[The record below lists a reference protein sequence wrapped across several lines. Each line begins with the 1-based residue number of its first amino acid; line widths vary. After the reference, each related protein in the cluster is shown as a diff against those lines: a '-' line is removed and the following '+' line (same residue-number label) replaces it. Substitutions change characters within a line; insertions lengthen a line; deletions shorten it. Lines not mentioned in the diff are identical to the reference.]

1 MNQII
6 LQKDEKR
13 LIGVMLGVPS
23 DVIPAEAGIKDK
35 ILNQVEND
43 KGGDRVAEFMVSL
56 SNPLAMTSNRL
67 DVVLA
72 GENSEI
78 EVVGLLLAKGESQT
92 AFEVYITHA
101 APKTKSR
108 VIVKS
113 VLRNRSTFAFRG
125 NVKIEKG
132 AKGADAYLRS
142 DALLFDDAKMGDD
155 TPALEILEKD
165 VKAGHA
171 ATIGKVD
178 EVMLFYLMLMSFAKN
193 LKETKNITLE
203 ITPDLAQLVATK
215 GYVVAFGARP
225 IKRLIQDKIE
235 DQIAKLLISGKLG
248 NGDTM
253 PAQTLLQFLS

>member
-6 LQKDEKR
+6 LHKDEKR

-23 DVIPAEAGIKDK
+23 DVIPAPASLAKRGEKAGIKGG
-35 ILNQVEND
+35 ILDQVEND
-43 KGGDRVAEFMVSL
+43 RI
-56 SNPLAMTSNRL
+56 

-72 GENSEI
+72 GENSEV
-78 EVVGLLLAKGESQT
+78 EVVGLLLGKGKSQT

-155 TPALEILEKD
+155 TPALEILERD

-178 EVMLFYLMLMSFAKN
+178 EQLLFYLMSRGLSKKAA
-193 LKETKNITLE
+193 E
-203 ITPDLAQLVATK
+203 
-215 GYVVAFGARP
+215 
-225 IKRLIQDKIE
+225 
-235 DQIAKLLISGKLG
+235 KLLIEGFVNPMCLRLNDKRLR
-248 NGDTM
+248 TK
-253 PAQTLLQFLS
+253 A